1 MTEAPLLA
9 VKNLRLSVRT
19 DEGLAQILD
28 HVELTLPRGKILGVV
43 GESGLRQ
50 VHAGARR
57 ARHRPAGPRRSTA
70 ARSCSRA
77 RTCSPSTT
85 AR

>member
-1 MTEAPLLA
+1 MSDAPLLE

-28 HVELTLPRGKILGVV
+28 HVELTLPRGRILGVV

-50 VHAGARR
+50 VHPGARHP
-57 ARHRPAGPRRSTA
+57 RHRAQRRHHRQRRDPAGGREPPR
-70 ARSCSRA
+70 
-77 RTCSPSTT
+77 P
-85 AR
+85 